1 MTINKKSLSTKIINF
16 ENINLCFKF
25 LKNEKFKSLFTK
37 RDLEIFEDLFDKNNL
52 GFYLLHNNEII
63 GVWLILKNNI
73 FDCKILNLSTFFIKK
88 EFRSLYFYFFNKV
101 KFLNADK
108 IFNTSMNKKLI
119 KIHEKYDFR
128 RLDCK
133 EIYFFPKEL
142 NIKNTL
148 STKIYNYDDGFKYL
162 IEKNLHHL
170 VDKIKK
176 IKQLNIKIIVHKKD
190 TSLVIYKIKKFK
202 KIFLFADLL
211 YVSNQ
216 KILSDNLLK
225 FYINCFFKHKII
237 FFKTH
242 SFIYNLN
249 KVLLRSEDKTIMYK
263 GSKNFFNPSIIL
275 SELILFNQ

>member
-1 MTINKKSLSTKIINF
+1 MTIYKKSLSTKIINF
-16 ENINLCFKF
+16 ENINLFFKF

-52 GFYLLHNNEII
+52 GFYLLYNNEII

-73 FDCKILNLSTFFIKK
+73 FDCMMLNLSTFFIKK
-88 EFRSLYFYFFNKV
+88 EFRSLYFYFFNRV
-101 KFLNADK
+101 KFLNANL

-133 EIYFFPKEL
+133 EIYFFPKKL
-142 NIKNTL
+142 NIKHTL
-148 STKIYNYDDGFKYL
+148 FTKIYDYDDSFKYL

-176 IKQLNIKIIVHKKD
+176 IKQLNIKIIIHKKE
-190 TSLVIYKIKKFK
+190 TSLVIYKIKKIK

-216 KILSDNLLK
+216 KTLSDNILK
-225 FYINCFFKHKII
+225 FYINCFFNHKIL

-242 SFIYNLN
+242 CFIYNLN
-249 KVLLRSEDKTIMYK
+249 KFLFRSEDKTIMYK
-263 GSKNFFNPSIIL
+263 SPKKFFNPSIIL
-275 SELILFNQ
+275 SELIFFNQ